1 MAFPNSQSNP
11 TGAIPVYQ
19 GASNV
24 AIVTASGQIKT
35 GAGVLQ
41 GINLGAAGASAT
53 VSFYDG
59 TNTSG
64 KLIWSCTANAMPYDA
79 KPGVA
84 FMTGLYVNVSATSAP
99 SLNVTYI

>member
-11 TGAIPVYQ
+11 VAAIPVYQ

-64 KLIWSCTANAMPYDA
+64 KLIWSCTANAMPYDT

-84 FMTGLYVNVSATSAP
+84 FATGLYVNVSATTAP